1 MRTKKAL
8 VNTIT
13 SLMLQ
18 LTTIICGF
26 IIPSLVI
33 KTYGSGVNGLITS
46 ITQFLG
52 FIVLLESGIGGV
64 VRAALYKPLANKD
77 IGTISAIIKATEKIY
92 KSIVFIFIVYL
103 LIMTLFFPLIIEEFE
118 GGFTASLVIIIGAS
132 TLAQYS
138 FGITYQLLLQADQKR
153 YVTSLFQIFTI
164 IINTIMVVILIK
176 IGTSIHIVRLVS
188 TIVFIIRPI
197 ILSKYVKRNYSFDN
211 SILPNKNAIKQ
222 RWDGLGHHIAY
233 FLYNQTDVIL
243 LTLVTNV
250 KEVSVYSV
258 YSMIVVGIKNIISA
272 FSSGV
277 EAAFGNMLA
286 KDEKE
291 HLKHSF
297 STYELFS
304 TTLTTIFFTG
314 TALLILPFVDVYTK
328 GVEDV
333 EYYRPLFAYI
343 LVAAS
348 AVYSIRLPYHYI
360 TLAAGHFKQT
370 RNGAFLEAGINLIM
384 SAILVNFLGIIGV
397 AIGTFCSALFRTV
410 QYAIYT
416 SKNIL
421 DRSVWIFCKSF
432 CLSII
437 SSLLII
443 YITHMVPQI
452 SVTSYVD
459 WCLYGSIIL
468 IICIIVTSLIN
479 FIFFYNESIVI
490 VNRLKNMMKINKLF
504 KKT

>member
-1 MRTKKAL
+1 

>member
-1 MRTKKAL
+1 M
-8 VNTIT
+8 NTIT
-13 SLMLQ
+13 SLILQ

-33 KTYGSGVNGLITS
+33 ETYGSSVNGLITS

-77 IGTISAIIKATEKIY
+77 TSAISAIIKATEKIY
-92 KSIVFIFIVYL
+92 RSIVFIFIVYL
-103 LIMTLFFPLIIEEFE
+103 LIMTFFFPLIIEEFE
-118 GGFTASLVIIIGAS
+118 GVFTASLVVIIGAS

-153 YVTSLFQIFTI
+153 YITSMFQVFTI
-164 IINTIMVVILIK
+164 VINTIMVVVLIK
-176 IGTSIHIVRLVS
+176 IGANIHVVRLVS
-188 TIVFIIRPI
+188 TIVFVIRPI
-197 ILSKYVKRNYSFDN
+197 ILSQYVKRNYLFDKN
-211 SILPNKNAIKQ
+211 ILPNKDAIKQ

-233 FLYNQTDVIL
+233 FLHNQTDVML
-243 LTLVTNV
+243 LTLATNV

-258 YSMIVVGIKNIISA
+258 YSMVVVGIKSVIGA

-286 KDEKE
+286 KNEKE
-291 HLKHSF
+291 HLKRSF

-314 TALLILPFVDVYTK
+314 TALLILPFVEVYTK
-328 GVEDV
+328 GVKDV

-343 LVAAS
+343 LVFAS
-348 AVYSIRLPYHYI
+348 AIYSIRLPYHYI

-370 RNGAFLEAGINLIM
+370 RNGAFIEAGINLIM
-384 SAILVNFLGIIGV
+384 SAILVNFLGVVGV
-397 AIGTFCSALFRTV
+397 AVGTFCSALFRTV

-421 DRSVWIFCKSF
+421 NRSIWIFCKSF

-437 SSLLII
+437 SSVIII
-443 YITHMVPQI
+443 Y
-452 SVTSYVD
+452 VTSMLPKIAIKSYFD
-459 WCLYGSIIL
+459 WCLYGSIVL
-468 IICIIVTSLIN
+468 TICIIVTSIIN
-479 FIFFYNESIVI
+479 YIFFYNEFKML
-490 VNRLKNMMKINKLF
+490 VNRFKNTMKRAK
-504 KKT
+504 